1 MKAKRTK
8 HKPEFKAKVAMAAL
22 REEETAPALARRFG
36 VHPMQI
42 YTWKRQLLANAG
54 AGEVVVS
61 RTITDLVA
69 GSQLEFAS
77 KGARELKGVPG
88 SWELFTAAA

>member
-22 REEETAPALARRFG
+22 REEETVPALARRFG

-54 AGEVVVS
+54 AAFTSGKPQSTEAQSEELLRKIGELTMERDFLS
-61 RTITDLVA
+61 RGLRRST
-69 GSQLEFAS
+69 
-77 KGARELKGVPG
+77 
-88 SWELFTAAA
+88 